1 MAENYVIDVQDSA
14 SVESW
19 KSEVQ
24 ALNEKTAQVVKEA
37 AQALEEFKQ
46 TAEGNVF
53 ENICDLGAQIIS
65 GTTEVM
71 KGMTELLNAVTK
83 LVDTVKNLGKDL
95 VQGVVGAVGKIF
107 G

>member
-1 MAENYVIDVQDSA
+1 MAGNYVLDVKDSA

-19 KSEVQ
+19 KAEVQ
-24 ALNEKTAQVVKEA
+24 KLNEDTERVVKEA
-37 AQALEEFKQ
+37 AQALDDFRG

-53 ENICDLGAQIIS
+53 EEICKLSSDIIS
-65 GTTEVM
+65 GTTQVM

-95 VQGVVGAVGKIF
+95 VQGVAGAVGKIF